1 MFGCWQVSDD
11 DDGGLQLDDDS
22 DSCAGFAARAKVSA
36 ATPFGSMSF
45 HVSCFSAVKVAASF

>member
-22 DSCAGFAARAKVSA
+22 DSCAGFAARAEVSA
-36 ATPFGSMSF
+36 ATPMSF